1 MNKRAAKAIITKD
14 IKAISSNIQLWLPM
28 ILVPLIFSLVL
39 PLILVLPTRFTNL
52 STMGNVDAIIKIL
65 SQLPPGTLRA
75 TIFSFTTVQQQIVYF
90 AVNYLFAPFFLI
102 IPLMAASVIGANSF
116 AGEKERKT
124 LENLL
129 FAPLDLN
136 TLLWAKIMA
145 AFLPATCLTLLCSFV
160 YGIVVNIAAYPLFGR
175 IIFPEGN
182 WLLLLLWVTPAL
194 SLGAVFVNVYISAK
208 VKGFQEAFQLSGLV
222 ILPILALFIGQL
234 SGVLLINSIFLWWFG
249 AVLWLI
255 DFLLVKNCGR
265 FLNRN
270 QLFISQVS

>member
-1 MNKRAAKAIITKD
+1 MSKRAAKAIIIKD

-28 ILVPLIFSLVL
+28 IIVPLIFSMVIPLVLVL
-39 PLILVLPTRFTNL
+39 PVRFTDL
-52 STMGNVDAIIKIL
+52 STMGNIETIL
-65 SQLPPGTLRA
+65 NLFQQLPPGTLRETVFA
-75 TIFSFTTVQQQIVYF
+75 FATVQQQIVYF
-90 AVNYLFAPFFLI
+90 TVNYLFAPFFLI

-136 TLLWAKIMA
+136 TLFGAKILA
-145 AFLPATCLTLLCSFV
+145 AFLPATFLSIICSFL

-175 IIFPEGN
+175 LIFPEEN

-194 SLGAVFVNVYISAK
+194 SLGAVFVNVFISAR

-222 ILPILALFIGQL
+222 ILPVLTLFIAQL
-234 SGVLLINSIFLWWFG
+234 MGVLLVNNTFLWCLG

-255 DFLLVKNCGR
+255 NIFLVKKTGR
-265 FLNRN
+265 LLNRN
-270 QLFISQVS
+270 QLFTSQVS